1 MGRRQWRKESWA
13 HQQAGAEN
21 AMLRY
26 KQIIGDSLRAK
37 KPEAQVKEANIGVSV
52 LNRMTVLGRPGSV
65 KIVA

>member
-1 MGRRQWRKESWA
+1 
-13 HQQAGAEN
+13 
-21 AMLRY
+21 MLRY